1 MERLKVFEGIPPP
14 YDKKQRM
21 VVPQALRVLRLKP
34 GRKYCTVGR
43 LAHEVGWKYQDVVA
57 RYVFSIPVPVDF
69 GRYAGKERTANVYEI
84 DSRREERSRATHT
97 TRERRS
103 PEDNSPRHRRHPAT
117 PRRKRSWPLWATRTI
132 QIQTLFLRLTYDPSP
147 TGIFRRIRS
156 YVIGECLDRPRKS
169 NYEFSGGKMVR
180 YVVLLID
187 HVFTCGRTGH
197 AEYGLNS

>member
-1 MERLKVFEGIPPP
+1 
-14 YDKKQRM
+14 M

-57 RYVFSIPVPVDF
+57 
-69 GRYAGKERTANVYEI
+69 

-103 PEDNSPRHRRHPAT
+103 PEDNSPRHRRHPAI
-117 PRRKRSWPLWATRTI
+117 PRRKRSWPLWATRCI

-197 AEYGLNS
+197 AKCNLNS